1 MFWCCTWTSLH
12 SSFLLFLFK
21 VVVCLLQQLD
31 FPGWQLCWTI
41 LFLAVGGLSRAV
53 FFLWGSDV
61 GVENSK
67 WWQFPKWWKEMDSSL
82 QGSMCALGR
91 CAEVP
96 PCSPISLRSSRFRSR
111 APFGG
116 LGSQM
121 DQTHTHRG
129 VMLTLSQDV
138 CGPWWIRLFI
148 GWTASDFH
156 PEHSSAYLGTFHL
169 VHRGDTSTPDFPLGI
184 PPEISLSCPPSCHGS
199 QQTFGSKRQIY

>member
-1 MFWCCTWTSLH
+1 MSVYSSSSIFLGDNYVGP
-12 SSFLLFLFK
+12 SSFWLL
-21 VVVCLLQQLD
+21 
-31 FPGWQLCWTI
+31 GTSH
-41 LFLAVGGLSRAV
+41 GLS
-53 FFLWGSDV
+53 FFFGAQMWGLRT
-61 GVENSK
+61 K

-96 PCSPISLRSSRFRSR
+96 PCSPISLLSSRFRSR
-111 APFGG
+111 APFGV

-121 DQTHTHRG
+121 DQTHTHTG

-148 GWTASDFH
+148 GWTVSDFH

-169 VHRGDTSTPDFPLGI
+169 VHRGDISTPDFPLGI
-184 PPEISLSCPPSCHGS
+184 PPRDITLMPTQLPWVPADFWFKEADIL
-199 QQTFGSKRQIY
+199 R

>member
-53 FFLWGSDV
+53 IFLWGSDV

-96 PCSPISLRSSRFRSR
+96 PRSPISLLSSRFRSR
-111 APFGG
+111 APFGV

-121 DQTHTHRG
+121 DQTHTHRSDADLIPG
-129 VMLTLSQDV
+129 CLWTLVDQTLHRMNCVWFPPRAFFSL
-138 CGPWWIRLFI
+138 PWN
-148 GWTASDFH
+148 
-156 PEHSSAYLGTFHL
+156 
-169 VHRGDTSTPDFPLGI
+169 FPPGA
-184 PPEISLSCPPSCHGS
+184 
-199 QQTFGSKRQIY
+199 